1 MPAEGYSLQ
10 ANSFFDALLK
20 ISVRFLV
27 PMGVE
32 WVKSPDSLKPVQFAR
47 THTTAA
53 DVIRAVVSM
62 HAGYER
68 RGWKIGVVHVF
79 QRDLAR
85 DSRNPL
91 DITISFDE
99 QPETV
104 ELANNDLFQMVSHVA
119 RTPELPEIAYCRFG
133 SQGEP
138 VFSFTAP
145 SRLPKRI
152 DIFLELAAHHRQ
164 RRSAHVRVRA
174 RASW

>member
-68 RGWKIGVVHVF
+68 AAGRLALSMCFSGIWRG
-79 QRDLAR
+79 
-85 DSRNPL
+85 
-91 DITISFDE
+91 
-99 QPETV
+99 
-104 ELANNDLFQMVSHVA
+104 
-119 RTPELPEIAYCRFG
+119 
-133 SQGEP
+133 
-138 VFSFTAP
+138 TAGI
-145 SRLPKRI
+145 R
-152 DIFLELAAHHRQ
+152 
-164 RRSAHVRVRA
+164 
-174 RASW
+174 